1 MLNVEDV
8 PSFSLRLPRNIG
20 NSKEIWRNDSSKK
33 DRNGVCPRVCRGLP
47 GRGVS
52 HYRQC
57 RFPRLFPYLTFCAFV
72 FPSLPSHSVAYDFQ
86 APVTPVISYFL
97 GPFQSLRDESAQ
109 CISGRDLSCRKPGRL
124 GEARGRNGKA
134 GQGEGTRPGAFHTL
148 VCPPPRPPAP
158 RRVPEPLCSSFSPT
172 RQRGSSWED
181 VPGLAS
187 DVPAASPGALC
198 VEPFRPLRHGLLDIP
213 GWLPR
218 LPCSALQVSAWS

>member
-47 GRGVS
+47 RRGVS

-134 GQGEGTRPGAFHTL
+134 GQGEGTRA
-148 VCPPPRPPAP
+148 
-158 RRVPEPLCSSFSPT
+158 RRLP
-172 RQRGSSWED
+172 
-181 VPGLAS
+181 
-187 DVPAASPGALC
+187 
-198 VEPFRPLRHGLLDIP
+198 H
-213 GWLPR
+213 PR
-218 LPCSALQVSAWS
+218 LPPTPATSPPPGPRASLQQLQPHQTAGQQLGGRSWPGI